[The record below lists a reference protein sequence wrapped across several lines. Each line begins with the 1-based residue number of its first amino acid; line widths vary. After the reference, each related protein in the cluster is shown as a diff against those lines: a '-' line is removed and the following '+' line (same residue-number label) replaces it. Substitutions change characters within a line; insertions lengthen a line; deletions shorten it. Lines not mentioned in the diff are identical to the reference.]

1 MLRGSL
7 RGHAGGEV
15 REQSEGGALDL
26 TSVQTAFCFTG
37 HLYQVLFKG
46 RVL

>member
-1 MLRGSL
+1 MLQGSL

-15 REQSEGGALDL
+15 QEQSEDGASDL

-37 HLYQVLFKG
+37 HLDQVLFKG